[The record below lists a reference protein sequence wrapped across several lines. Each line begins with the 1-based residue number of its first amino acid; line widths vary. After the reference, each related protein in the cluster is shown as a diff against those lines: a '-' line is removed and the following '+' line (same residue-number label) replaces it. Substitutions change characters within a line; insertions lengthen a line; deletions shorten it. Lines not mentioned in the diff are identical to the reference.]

1 MTIAKSVGNGDVTLR
16 NVTIKGDLIVKGG
29 GSNTVTLE
37 DVDVRGK
44 VRLLKEGVHLHL
56 VGDTYIRKL
65 LIDLAARITQS
76 SSYKDEIGEIIL
88 AGDGD
93 LNKTTRI
100 DVPAKQLR
108 IENLADLILGGDVEK
123 LIVDEDAKGAEI
135 EIKKGTTV
143 NELNTDAKIKL
154 TGEGRIDLLNVSA
167 SGVTYDKNLD
177 VRKKVTSN
185 GATAPKEN
193 GATSAGGNSGSTG
206 GNSSSSGGNS
216 SSTSGNS
223 GSTSGNSG
231 NSGSSGGNSDS
242 SGGNSDSSGGNSST
256 ASKEITGAVEV
267 TLKVGYGDKT
277 AVEALAALPKT
288 VTLNLK
294 GGSTITA
301 TVTKWEWGEN
311 VVYKSKPSTPDTT
324 SAVATV
330 IIPSGYTYNGTLT
343 ATAKVT
349 VHPLDKKKLI
359 AAIEDAEMAW
369 SQKLTDLEEEAA
381 KDKTK
386 ILIID
391 GKTPADITEGVRFT
405 TTDAETT
412 LKAAISKAQNADNT
426 GFASQ
431 KACDDAADALQKAM
445 AAFKAT
451 IQTGTLNKQAFDDAL
466 KAANDKFNN
475 TVYDEKAAATDK
487 TKILIIDFKAPAD
500 ITQGVRFT
508 TKGAKN
514 ALNDAINKAKSV
526 ENTGSASQKDY
537 DNVAMEL
544 RDAITAFE
552 KSFQTGTN
560 KTTDAYILQQVKDVV
575 AENRNWD
582 APYSSYKQPLQ
593 LNYVYQFV
601 KDYNLDSTYLTF
613 EWKAQWK
620 NQNETGNIG
629 EYIEIGNVSGTG
641 GTYSMGA
648 KVIKEPNEPKEV
660 QFVVTVKDPNDNDRV
675 IGKLGENG
683 EYSGTIGAPIRAT
696 LPSGAPQFTTTRD
709 STYTT
714 GATKFTGVFPI
725 TLKGADAIKSVSN
738 DCVTMDDK
746 SSSGQVLFSTIS
758 VDKVEKSDT
767 GLNVTVSV
775 TTGAIGG
782 AWNKNSSCPAF
793 IEGTLPN
800 IRIDMSKFELK
811 TKEEGNLGWYL
822 PSDKLNLGNM
832 TVDVLT
838 PAFTG
843 VERADDP
850 TTGNPTFT
858 IQTQN
863 MPENAKVE
871 VALAKK
877 DVDAANVE
885 NATIRATATRGG
897 DGKYSV
903 TFDKSKFESGVE
915 YYLWFRYG
923 SPGSDWAY
931 EEVDPRPTYTFGN
944 TTSGG
949 ESDDP
954 GSSGPD
960 KLNLGNMTVD
970 VLTPAFTGVERADDP
985 TTGNPTFT
993 IQTQNMPENA
1003 KVEVALAK
1011 KDVDAANVENAT
1023 IRATATR
1030 GGDGKYSVTFDK
1042 SKFESGVEYYL
1053 WFRYGS
1059 DWAYEKVDSRPTYTF
1074 GNTTSSGP
1082 DSSGPD
1088 SSGPDS
1094 SGPDSSGPDSSD
1106 DLGSSD
1112 DPGSS
1117 DPGNSDSSG
1126 PGSSDDPGSS
1136 DSDSS
1141 DSDSSG
1147 PSESGSSD
1155 DPGSSDSD
1163 SSGPSESGST
1173 GGPDS
1178 STGSEGGGS
1187 GSTGGSD
1194 SSSESGS
1201 SGSDSGKT
1209 TEGSQAGA

>member
-1 MTIAKSVGNGDVTLR
+1 
-16 NVTIKGDLIVKGG
+16 
-29 GSNTVTLE
+29 
-37 DVDVRGK
+37 
-44 VRLLKEGVHLHL
+44 
-56 VGDTYIRKL
+56 
-65 LIDLAARITQS
+65 
-76 SSYKDEIGEIIL
+76 
-88 AGDGD
+88 
-93 LNKTTRI
+93 
-100 DVPAKQLR
+100 
-108 IENLADLILGGDVEK
+108 
-123 LIVDEDAKGAEI
+123 
-135 EIKKGTTV
+135 
-143 NELNTDAKIKL
+143 
-154 TGEGRIDLLNVSA
+154 
-167 SGVTYDKNLD
+167 
-177 VRKKVTSN
+177 
-185 GATAPKEN
+185 
-193 GATSAGGNSGSTG
+193 
-206 GNSSSSGGNS
+206 
-216 SSTSGNS
+216 
-223 GSTSGNSG
+223 
-231 NSGSSGGNSDS
+231 
-242 SGGNSDSSGGNSST
+242 
-256 ASKEITGAVEV
+256 
-267 TLKVGYGDKT
+267 
-277 AVEALAALPKT
+277 
-288 VTLNLK
+288 
-294 GGSTITA
+294 
-301 TVTKWEWGEN
+301 
-311 VVYKSKPSTPDTT
+311 
-324 SAVATV
+324 
-330 IIPSGYTYNGTLT
+330 
-343 ATAKVT
+343 
-349 VHPLDKKKLI
+349 
-359 AAIEDAEMAW
+359 
-369 SQKLTDLEEEAA
+369 
-381 KDKTK
+381 
-386 ILIID
+386 
-391 GKTPADITEGVRFT
+391 
-405 TTDAETT
+405 
-412 LKAAISKAQNADNT
+412 
-426 GFASQ
+426 
-431 KACDDAADALQKAM
+431 M

-683 EYSGTIGAPIRAT
+683 EYTATIGAPIRAT

-725 TLKGADAIKSVSN
+725 TLKGADAIKSVSY
-738 DCVTMDDK
+738 DCVSMDSESYGGAVSFK
-746 SSSGQVLFSTIS
+746 SIH
-758 VDKVEKSDT
+758 VDKVEKSET

-782 AWNKNSSCPAF
+782 VWNENSAVPASSD
-793 IEGTLPN
+793 GKLPN
-800 IRIDMSKFELK
+800 ISIDPSKIELK
-811 TKEEGNLGWYL
+811 TKEEGNSSWYL
-822 PSDKLNLGNM
+822 PSGQFQLGEM

-838 PAFTG
+838 PAFTK

-850 TTGNPTFT
+850 TGNPTFT

-877 DVDAANVE
+877 DVGAANVE
-885 NATIRATATRGG
+885 SDNATI
-897 DGKYSV
+897 K
-903 TFDKSKFESGVE
+903 
-915 YYLWFRYG
+915 
-923 SPGSDWAY
+923 
-931 EEVDPRPTYTFGN
+931 
-944 TTSGG
+944 
-949 ESDDP
+949 
-954 GSSGPD
+954 
-960 KLNLGNMTVD
+960 
-970 VLTPAFTGVERADDP
+970 
-985 TTGNPTFT
+985 
-993 IQTQNMPENA
+993 
-1003 KVEVALAK
+1003 
-1011 KDVDAANVENAT
+1011 
-1023 IRATATR
+1023 ATATR

-1059 DWAYEKVDSRPTYTF
+1059 DWSYEKVDSRPTYTF
-1074 GNTTSSGP
+1074 GNTTTGDP

-1088 SSGPDS
+1088 SGDPGD
-1094 SGPDSSGPDSSD
+1094 PDSSGPDSSD
-1106 DLGSSD
+1106 
-1112 DPGSS
+1112 
-1117 DPGNSDSSG
+1117 PGNSGPDSSSSGSTGGPDSSG
-1126 PGSSDDPGSS
+1126 SGSTGGP
-1136 DSDSS
+1136 DSS
-1141 DSDSSG
+1141 S
-1147 PSESGSSD
+1147 SGSSD

-1187 GSTGGSD
+1187 GSGSTGGSD